1 MADPRHAAFCGTKHV
16 SEDGWGSSAATVSK
30 RSRLNRDHARIG
42 HAFKYRFAKF
52 KYQFLTEVSHE
63 SFIFTC
69 SGRCKVL
76 LPGADVTVLCALW
89 SWPWCPCR
97 APENC
102 FRVLL
107 SEWCMCLLGLAC
119 WCRSSTCCCGVVCAM
134 ELSCWCRCEVTLQ
147 GAAVTVCARF
157 GAGLLVPLQG
167 VASVVCDFVL
177 IVYLKFKISLR
188 FVDSCL
194 RKLPSYHL
202 MHVMVS
208 CLA

>member
-1 MADPRHAAFCGTKHV
+1 
-16 SEDGWGSSAATVSK
+16 
-30 RSRLNRDHARIG
+30 
-42 HAFKYRFAKF
+42 
-52 KYQFLTEVSHE
+52 
-63 SFIFTC
+63 
-69 SGRCKVL
+69 
-76 LPGADVTVLCALW
+76 
-89 SWPWCPCR
+89 
-97 APENC
+97 
-102 FRVLL
+102 
-107 SEWCMCLLGLAC
+107 
-119 WCRSSTCCCGVVCAM
+119 M

-167 VASVVCDFVL
+167 VASVVCDLVL

-188 FVDSCL
+188 FVDACL